1 MLNSSQVEVV
11 AEVGV
16 ELGKMHMQA
25 FPILYERVCRNVMTR
40 CSVHNIV
47 SEA

>member
-16 ELGKMHMQA
+16 DLGKMYMQP
-25 FPILYERVCRNVMTR
+25 FPILYERVCSNAMTR
-40 CSVHNIV
+40 CSVHNIA